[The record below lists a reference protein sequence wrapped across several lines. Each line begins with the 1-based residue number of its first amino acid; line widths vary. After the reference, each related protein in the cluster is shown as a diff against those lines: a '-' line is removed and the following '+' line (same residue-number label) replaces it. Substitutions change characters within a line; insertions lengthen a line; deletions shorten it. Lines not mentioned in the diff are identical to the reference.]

1 MELTEQNEDLA
12 MIRDQAQR
20 FLTESVTA
28 EHLKQLLEQPGS
40 FDRTTWDSAVKL
52 GWPAI
57 SAAEE
62 HGGLGL
68 GWRGICVLAEE
79 TGKHALSL
87 PLIPSAAVAESLLSG
102 LGGPAGATVGV
113 SLVSGEAMSC
123 MALSRSGDAGAAATP
138 EMRYANG
145 RLIGS
150 TAVTPFAAVADY
162 ALITASIGAET
173 GLFLVELGQIGVH
186 REIVS
191 AIDNSRAA
199 AVIEFDAAEAILL
212 ADGSQAQDAIWQVLS
227 LVALA
232 TAFAQIGGAQ
242 TCLNMARDYALE
254 RKAFGQ
260 QIGRFQAIKGKLADM
275 YVRIEI
281 ARGCALDALIALE
294 RGDRRWPGLA
304 AAARL
309 AAIDAYEVA
318 ARENIQTH
326 GAIGVTWEAMPHHHY
341 RSSRALA
348 VEIGSAMAW
357 RERLLAEVGFD
368 VAKTAPAILSKDG
381 I

>member
-20 FLTESVTA
+20 FLSESVSA
-28 EHLKQLLEQPGS
+28 DHLKQLLEQPGS
-40 FDRTTWDSAVKL
+40 FDHRIWGQAVKL

-57 SAAEE
+57 SATEE
-62 HGGLGL
+62 QGGLGL
-68 GWRGICVLAEE
+68 GWRGICLLAEE

-87 PLIPSAAVAESLLSG
+87 PLIPNAAVAESLLSG
-102 LGGPAGATVGV
+102 LGGAAGAAVGAG
-113 SLVSGEAMSC
+113 LISGERLSC

-138 EMRYANG
+138 AIRYANG
-145 RLIGS
+145 RLIGT

-162 ALITASIGAET
+162 ALVTANIGAEP
-173 GLFLVELGQIGVH
+173 GLFLVELEQVGVQ

-191 AIDNSRAA
+191 TIDNSRAA
-199 AVIEFDAAEAILL
+199 AIIEFDAAEAILL
-212 ADGSQAQDAIWQVLS
+212 ATSRRAQDATWQVLS
-227 LVALA
+227 LAALA
-232 TAFAQIGGAQ
+232 MAFAQIGGAQ

-294 RGDRRWPGLA
+294 RGDPRWPGLA

-341 RSSRALA
+341 RSSRAQA

-368 VAKTAPAILSKDG
+368 VANNVPVGAG
-381 I
+381 N